1 MAELARQTAA
11 GTPGSPGVGV
21 AATSALLGATAVHSS
36 VATSATAATPGAA
49 GASATPGASG
59 GSRSYAVDDSGTM
72 SFAELV
78 AFTKAFHVVPEMMD
92 LMELQTLFAVVNRD
106 AKYVYLAAAPLCSD
120 MLVTSPRGFAVAAL
134 FRVQDDF
141 VDLLSITEFENILA
155 RLALRC
161 VFDHRACPANA
172 VLHRHGPLTNVASCC
187 VCLVQEGAHGLPWLQ
202 GPRRRS
208 HARALHDAVPDVTQ

>member
-1 MAELARQTAA
+1 MKRRASMAELARQTAA

-106 AKYVYLAAAPLCSD
+106 AKYVYLAAAPLCSE

-141 VDLLSITEFENILA
+141 VDLLSIAEFENILA

-161 VFDHRACPANA
+161 VFDHQACPTKVFATPSTTDQCCILLRVSCA
-172 VLHRHGPLTNVASCC
+172 GGSARPTVATRAAAP
-187 VCLVQEGAHGLPWLQ
+187 V
-202 GPRRRS
+202 PRQS
-208 HARALHDAVPDVTQ
+208 AA